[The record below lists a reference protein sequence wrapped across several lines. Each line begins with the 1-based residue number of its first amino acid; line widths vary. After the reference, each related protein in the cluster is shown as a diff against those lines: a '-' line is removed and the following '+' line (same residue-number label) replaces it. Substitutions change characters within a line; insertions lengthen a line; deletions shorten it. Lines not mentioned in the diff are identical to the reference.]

1 MRRIASEI
9 HSQAEIKQI
18 VTIVR
23 NLVITRKQ
31 CQFLKIHRED
41 FSV

>member
-1 MRRIASEI
+1 MKGIASEI

-18 VTIVR
+18 VTIIR

-31 CQFLKIHRED
+31 CQFLKIHRDD
-41 FSV
+41 FFV

>member
-1 MRRIASEI
+1 MRGIASEI

-18 VTIVR
+18 VR

-31 CQFLKIHRED
+31 WQFLKIHRDE
-41 FSV
+41 FFV

>member
-1 MRRIASEI
+1 MKGIASEI

-23 NLVITRKQ
+23 NLVPI
-31 CQFLKIHRED
+31 LKIHRD
-41 FSV
+41 DSFV